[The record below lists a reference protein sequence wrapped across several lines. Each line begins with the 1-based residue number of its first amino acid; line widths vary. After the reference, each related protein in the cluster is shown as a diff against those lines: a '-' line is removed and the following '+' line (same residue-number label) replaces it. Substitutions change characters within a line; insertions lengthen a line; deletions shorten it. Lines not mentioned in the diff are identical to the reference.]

1 MREAERLLSVQKEGF
16 FGVDKNL
23 NGERS
28 AFRAEKYQ
36 ISLQTQ
42 NMMEKTVQRHQK
54 ELEDLNAVM
63 SQKYERLQNYL
74 KDRLNDKR
82 ISRDKLTDIKEELG
96 VTVLMVEH
104 DMSLVSRVSDRVFAM
119 SQGQELA
126 SGTPREVQTNAA
138 VIEAYLGTAD
148 DVTSLRRPAA
158 QGST

>member
-1 MREAERLLSVQKEGF
+1 MQLEIQKAVQKIRVKGSQLHEAQLKFDILAAENNNLLNNLRESERLLSVQKEQF

-82 ISRDKLTDIKEELG
+82 ISRDKLTDIKEDIIKFKL
-96 VTVLMVEH
+96 
-104 DMSLVSRVSDRVFAM
+104 SRESVWDRTAL
-119 SQGQELA
+119 STA
-126 SGTPREVQTNAA
+126 AANKNAW
-138 VIEAYLGTAD
+138 
-148 DVTSLRRPAA
+148 
-158 QGST
+158 